1 MNHEA
6 SMVNLVDNDEMDD
19 DEAKVNMS
27 MGPPSKHQ
35 RMPSSSGSGSSINST
50 IKGPMNLY
58 FSQKPNEK
66 RKGGPIDLESSRKIL
81 RDRAVSAFARWMY
94 DAGLPFNCVNYTE
107 SFGEFIEAVGQYGP
121 GMKPPTYHEVRV
133 PFLKM
138 EVEKTN
144 KIVEEHKVQWKTY
157 GCSIMMDKW
166 TARNGKM
173 VINVLVN
180 SPRGSVFLESYDASD
195 SSTDSNKMFNLFE
208 KTIMK
213 IGKENVVQVVTD
225 NASENKKAGNM
236 LKGVF
241 PHIFWTPCAAHCIN
255 LMFGDIFK
263 EAPYSTVFGKAVK
276 VHAYINQRALLLNMM
291 RRYTKQRNLVK
302 PAKTRFATAFLTL
315 YSFYKQK
322 KNLRT
327 LFMSTEWN
335 ESIYSKETLGKEV
348 ARHIISPFF
357 WNDVV
362 QALRVGGP
370 LIHVLRMV
378 DGEKKPPMGY
388 IYEAMDRAKESIEKA
403 FNYDTR
409 KYKSVFE
416 IIDARWTDQL
426 HQPLHAAGHIL
437 NPGLYYKNND
447 MKTLTEDV
455 WQGYHKCVER
465 MIPDKN
471 LQDKIGEELGV
482 YMKADG
488 LLGIES
494 AIRART
500 LRSPAHPVVR
510 ELERIHSK
518 KRNRLELTRLNDL
531 VFIKYNR
538 TLARRYNARNTIDP
552 ILLDSIDEANEWL
565 TGAPQDHQDEEVYE
579 GESLTYGDVSMA
591 SGVEENI
598 YSFRRSTLRG
608 NERGARGSSS
618 SRNLV
623 DEPSDDE
630 EDDDQVEPLV
640 MTLEEF
646 EDLVEE

>member
-1 MNHEA
+1 M
-6 SMVNLVDNDEMDD
+6 
-19 DEAKVNMS
+19 
-27 MGPPSKHQ
+27 
-35 RMPSSSGSGSSINST
+35 
-50 IKGPMNLY
+50 
-58 FSQKPNEK
+58 
-66 RKGGPIDLESSRKIL
+66 
-81 RDRAVSAFARWMY
+81 
-94 DAGLPFNCVNYTE
+94 
-107 SFGEFIEAVGQYGP
+107 
-121 GMKPPTYHEVRV
+121 
-133 PFLKM
+133 
-138 EVEKTN
+138 
-144 KIVEEHKVQWKTY
+144 
-157 GCSIMMDKW
+157 
-166 TARNGKM
+166 
-173 VINVLVN
+173 
-180 SPRGSVFLESYDASD
+180 SYDASD

-263 EAPYSTVFGKAVK
+263 EAPYSK
-276 VHAYINQRALLLNMM
+276 
-291 RRYTKQRNLVK
+291 
-302 PAKTRFATAFLTL
+302 
-315 YSFYKQK
+315 
-322 KNLRT
+322 
-327 LFMSTEWN
+327 
-335 ESIYSKETLGKEV
+335 
-348 ARHIISPFF
+348 
-357 WNDVV
+357 
-362 QALRVGGP
+362 ALRVGGP

-500 LRSPAHPVVR
+500 LRSPVEWWMQYGHNVPNLQQFAIRVQS
-510 ELERIHSK
+510 LTCSASGCERNWSVYEHIHSK

-598 YSFRRSTLRG
+598 YSFRRRDWG
-608 NERGARGSSS
+608 EVVGHEGFGGSSKDAS
-618 SRNLV
+618 SMQDRTVNCIMEVAREVLGI
-623 DEPSDDE
+623 SRGLI
-630 EDDDQVEPLV
+630 VEWSGTIIYYL
-640 MTLEEF
+640 L
-646 EDLVEE
+646 LISYII

>member
-1 MNHEA
+1 
-6 SMVNLVDNDEMDD
+6 MVNLVDNDEMDD

-225 NASENKKAGNM
+225 NASENKKAG
-236 LKGVF
+236 
-241 PHIFWTPCAAHCIN
+241 
-255 LMFGDIFK
+255 
-263 EAPYSTVFGKAVK
+263 
-276 VHAYINQRALLLNMM
+276 ALLLNMM